1 MQQKSCG
8 KKLAQKQVKTKQ
20 TTEQI
25 PPGGVENLV
34 AAKK

>member
-25 PPGGVENLV
+25 PPGGVANLI